1 MGWFTPIKGATYS
14 MAQVDKTLP
23 VDPAEANEKIVRGSI
38 IQANDKG
45 AFELADGSQKLVYIA
60 LQDYADTQ
68 AAMAGGVVYE
78 AGDITITQ
86 KPDMRSNVI
95 QSQPR
100 LTGLLL
106 RKEEYQTDVYDDNL
120 ADAKVGDFLTV
131 KDGMLSKGTEEN
143 AVAVVT
149 VPPFTRWVNNAI
161 AKDGKDGLPWRRGA
175 NRTVIQFTGI

>member
-1 MGWFTPIKGATYS
+1 MGWFTPIKGATYT

-38 IQANDKG
+38 IQANENG
-45 AFELADGSQKLVYIA
+45 AFELADGTKKPVYIA

-100 LTGLLL
+100 ITGLLL
-106 RKEEYQTDVYDDNL
+106 GEGEFQTDVFDGDDF
-120 ADAKVGDFLTV
+120 KVGDYLTV
-131 KDGMLSKGTEEN
+131 ADGMLTKGTEDN

-149 VPPFTRWVNNAI
+149 VPPFTRWVNNAV

-175 NRTVIQFTGI
+175 NRTVIQFAKA

>member
-38 IQANDKG
+38 IQANENG

-78 AGDITITQ
+78 PGDISITQ

-106 RKEEYQTDVYDDNL
+106 RKEEYQTDVFDGDDF
-120 ADAKVGDFLTV
+120 KVGDFLTV
-131 KDGMLSKGTEEN
+131 SEGMLTKGTEDN